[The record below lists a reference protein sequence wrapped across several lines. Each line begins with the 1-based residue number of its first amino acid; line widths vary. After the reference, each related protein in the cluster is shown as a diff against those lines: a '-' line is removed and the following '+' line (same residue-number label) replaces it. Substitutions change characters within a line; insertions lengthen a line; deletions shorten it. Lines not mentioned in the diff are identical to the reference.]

1 MRKNLYLIGQ
11 NMSVSDL
18 SSLKFLCTFDIPK
31 RHLERMKTT
40 FELFCAL
47 ESQGKITYENDEY
60 LRELLTSRHKEH
72 YLQKYP
78 IALPDDN
85 SFLAT
90 DHGGAMA
97 SNDELR
103 ALTSFL
109 AKISDSLSQ
118 QDFLTLACFL
128 FDPEVSSYSI
138 QEIENMDSANDIFER
153 LTKAKII
160 GPTNLTALYQVLEVI
175 GRNDL
180 CQKIALHLPNSEVAS
195 LYNKKTQ
202 GKVINILINLLVACY
217 LKHNSHDITWIKFY

>member
-1 MRKNLYLIGQ
+1 
-11 NMSVSDL
+11 MSGSDL
-18 SSLKFLCTFDIPK
+18 NSLKFLCTFDIPK

-47 ESQGKITYENDEY
+47 ESQAKITYENDKY
-60 LRELLTSRHKEH
+60 LRELLISRHKEH

-85 SFLAT
+85 SLLAT

-103 ALTSFL
+103 GLSSFL
-109 AKISDSLSQ
+109 AEISDSLSQ
-118 QDFLTLACFL
+118 QDFMTLACFL
-128 FDPEVSSYSI
+128 FDPEVSSYSF

-153 LTKAKII
+153 LIKAKII

-195 LYNKKTQ
+195 LYNQKVQ
-202 GKVINILINLLVACY
+202 GKVINILMNFVIKNTSHIISYGTNFINNIMRIAL
-217 LKHNSHDITWIKFY
+217 